1 MAAPAL
7 TNYADGVGAV
17 NGDNLNT
24 FVQGG
29 VLLAQLQLFPGA
41 WNGQVVYLGGYTST
55 GDGGQGFFWWNSTST
70 ATSNG
75 VTVIVPYG
83 TVGYGAWLRLN
94 DNSAGVSTFRYVTA
108 GTSDVA
114 RSVDS
119 TIVWKSTVTS
129 GKTEVLPAANI
140 LTAGTT
146 MTVKDGNYTSA
157 SYPITVTST
166 ASTIDSNPSDIIQQ
180 NGASRS
186 YRTDGV
192 SNWVIV

>member
-75 VTVIVPYG
+75 VTVMGPGCVLTTTPL
-83 TVGYGAWLRLN
+83 GYRR
-94 DNSAGVSTFRYVTA
+94 F
-108 GTSDVA
+108 GTSPQERA
-114 RSVDS
+114 
-119 TIVWKSTVTS
+119 T
-129 GKTEVLPAANI
+129 
-140 LTAGTT
+140 
-146 MTVKDGNYTSA
+146 
-157 SYPITVTST
+157 
-166 ASTIDSNPSDIIQQ
+166 
-180 NGASRS
+180 
-186 YRTDGV
+186 
-192 SNWVIV
+192 